1 MLMLH
6 GNNTMST
13 VFAVY
18 HVRAKDPDNDD
29 VKSIG
34 IFSSRKLAEA
44 AIDRVKV
51 QAGFRDYLDDFLI
64 DEKTIDKV
72 CWTEGFV
79 SFAEVMEG
87 VD

>member
-1 MLMLH
+1 M
-6 GNNTMST
+6 NT
-13 VFAVY
+13 VFAAY

-29 VKSIG
+29 VKLIG
-34 IFSSRKLAEA
+34 IFSSQKLAEA
-44 AIDRVKV
+44 AIDSVKH
-51 QAGFRDYLDDFLI
+51 QEGFRDYLDGFLI

-72 CWTEGFV
+72 CWSEGFV